1 MKSKMILQNTNR
13 QSNISTRREK
23 SRLNCT
29 MLPILKYYLNSPVSI
44 KVRASLS
51 KKHIESFYIEKGT
64 REGLECL
71 IYSSKTPCDKA
82 FLKKTTSLL
91 KWLQDYF
98 EGRAESSL
106 SIKLPK
112 AKKEKDLVEKISKI
126 PFGSQINLEDL
137 LTEEEYEIT
146 ENQFYSLRKQNSHQL
161 LIPFHRVQ
169 ETQSKTSPIEDILKE
184 FEREKGVFQKSK

>member
-1 MKSKMILQNTNR
+1 
-13 QSNISTRREK
+13 
-23 SRLNCT
+23 
-29 MLPILKYYLNSPVSI
+29 MLPILKYYLNSPVSL

-64 REGLECL
+64 RDGLECL
-71 IYSSKTPCDKA
+71 IYSSENPCDKA
-82 FLKKTTSLL
+82 FLNKTTSLL

-112 AKKEKDLVEKISKI
+112 EKKVKDLVERISKI
-126 PFGSQINLEDL
+126 PFGSEINLEDL
-137 LTEEEYEIT
+137 LNEEFSEIT
-146 ENQFYSLRKQNSHQL
+146 EKQFYSLRKQNSHQL

-169 ETQSKTSPIEDILKE
+169 EAQSKRSPIEDILKE
-184 FEREKGVFQKSK
+184 FEKEKGIFHKSK